1 MKDNT
6 FFMQFGFAL
15 VILLGYFTSMFVISL
30 QFIYSTQVITAEMNL
45 VSQAES
51 YYAFTQN
58 VQREM
63 VYDPDKAVL
72 STESFEVARDS
83 LEILYNYNMLLQHIH
98 YENRE
103 QLNPDYKQVY
113 DDYFKLNVCQNNMT
127 VKLELLPF

>member
-1 MKDNT
+1 
-6 FFMQFGFAL
+6 MQFGFAL

>member
-1 MKDNT
+1 MK
-6 FFMQFGFAL
+6 FGFAL